1 MKSVIIG
8 TAGHIDH
15 GKTALVR
22 ALTGID
28 TDRLAEEKRRGIT
41 IELGFA
47 HLDLDGPQGPV
58 RLGFVDVPGHERFVH
73 NMLAGVCGI
82 DLVLFVVSAQES
94 VKPQTREHFA
104 ICRLLQVRRGI
115 VVLTKCDLVDEVT
128 LQVVRMEVADLVRGS
143 FLDAGQ
149 APVIAVSA
157 KTGQGLE
164 DLKREMARLAAET
177 AQKDVHAAFRL
188 PIDRV
193 FSMKGFGTVVT
204 GTLVSGQ
211 IRKEQDIEVL
221 PLGRKVRVRGVQV
234 HGESVEIAS
243 AGQRTALNL
252 AGIGQEEIE
261 RGMTLAEPG
270 LLRPAER
277 LDVRLSLAPD
287 APDLKT
293 RARVH
298 LHLFTAERVAQV
310 HLYEGAVLR
319 AGQSA
324 WAQLRL
330 AAPVPAAP
338 GDRFIVRQFSPVIT
352 VGGGQ
357 VVDVNP
363 VRRMKAPARIAMLGE
378 LSDGD
383 DLCRLRILATRRD
396 KRGLRR
402 REAVFETG
410 WPAKRLQRAIDAGV
424 KAKEILC
431 FEEVLVAVAAFDRLT
446 RELFYAV
453 KAFQNANPLSGGISK
468 QELLT
473 KSGLERELFHGGMT
487 ALLTA
492 KRIAVTNEQVHLPGH
507 RVVMQEDEA
516 QSKAQ
521 IEAAFAQAG
530 IEVPALKEVLA
541 GVKIDLVR
549 SQKIVTLLL
558 REKVLVKVSDDLVF
572 HHQTLEGLKS
582 RVRELKAQ
590 SPRMDVARFK
600 DAFGL
605 SRKYAIPLLEYLDR
619 EQVTRRVGDERVIN

>member
-22 ALTGID
+22 ALTGTD

-47 HLDLDGPQGPV
+47 HLDLEGPQGPV

-82 DLVLFVVSAQES
+82 DMVLLVSAQES
-94 VKPQTREHFA
+94 VKPQTREHFS
-104 ICRLLQVRRGI
+104 ICQLLEVRRGI
-115 VVLTKCDLVDEVT
+115 IVLSKCDLVDEVT
-128 LQVVRMEVADLVRGS
+128 LQVVRMEVEELVRDS
-143 FLDAGQ
+143 FLDVRQ
-149 APVIAVSA
+149 TPVIVVSA
-157 KTGQGLE
+157 KTGEGLE
-164 DLKREMARLAAET
+164 ELKREMARMAADT
-177 AQKDVHAAFRL
+177 VQKDVHAAFRL

-204 GTLVSGQ
+204 GTLISGQ

-234 HGESVEIAS
+234 HGDNVEVAS

-252 AGIGQEEIE
+252 AGVSQEEIE
-261 RGMTLAEPG
+261 RGMTLTALD
-270 LLRPAER
+270 LLQPADR
-277 LDVRLSLAPD
+277 LDVRLSLASD

-298 LHLFTAERVAQV
+298 LHLFTAERVAKV
-310 HLYEGAVLR
+310 HLYEGEILR

-330 AAPVPAAP
+330 AAPVAVAP

-363 VRRMKAPARIAMLGE
+363 VRRMKAPARIAMLNE
-378 LSDGD
+378 LSEGD
-383 DLCRLRILATRRD
+383 DLCRLRILTSRRD
-396 KRGLRR
+396 KRGFRR
-402 REAVFETG
+402 PEAVHETG
-410 WPAKRLQRAIDAGV
+410 WTIKRLQRTIEAGV
-424 KAKEILC
+424 KAKEIFC
-431 FEEVLVAVAAFDRLT
+431 FEDVLVAVSAFDHLT

-453 KAFQNANPLSGGISK
+453 KAFQNANPLSGGISR
-468 QELLT
+468 QELLA
-473 KSGLERELFHGGMT
+473 KSGLQRELFHAAMT
-487 ALLTA
+487 TLLA
-492 KRIAVTNEQVHLPGH
+492 GNRIAVTNEQVHLPGH

-521 IEAAFAQAG
+521 IEEAFAQAG
-530 IEVPALKEVLA
+530 IKVPALKEVLA
-541 GVKIDLVR
+541 GVKIDQAR

-558 REKVLVKVSDDLVF
+558 REKILVKVSDDLVF
-572 HHQTLEGLKS
+572 HRQTLELLKGQVS
-582 RVRELKAQ
+582 ELKAQ

>member
-22 ALTGID
+22 ALTGTD

-82 DLVLFVVSAQES
+82 DMVLFVISAQDS

-115 VVLTKCDLVDEVT
+115 IVLTKCDLVDEVT
-128 LQVVRMEVADLVRGS
+128 LQVVRMEVEELVQDS
-143 FLDAGQ
+143 FLDASHT
-149 APVIAVSA
+149 PIIAVSA

-164 DLKREMARLAAET
+164 ELKRGMANMAAET

-234 HGESVEIAS
+234 HGESVETAS

-252 AGIGQEEIE
+252 AGVSQEEIE
-261 RGMTLAEPG
+261 RGMTLAELG
-270 LLRPAER
+270 LLQPAER
-277 LDVRLSLAPD
+277 LDVRLTLSPD

-298 LHLFTAERVAQV
+298 LHLFTAERVARI
-310 HLYEGAVLR
+310 HLYEGEILR

-330 AAPVPAAP
+330 TEPVPVAP

-363 VRRMKAPARIAMLGE
+363 VRRMKALARVAMLNE
-378 LSDGD
+378 LNDGD
-383 DLCRLRILATRRD
+383 DFCRLRILTTRRD
-396 KRGLRR
+396 KRGCRR
-402 REAVFETG
+402 RDAVHETG
-410 WPAKRLQRAIDAGV
+410 WTAKRLQRAIDAGMR
-424 KAKEILC
+424 AKEILC
-431 FEEVLVAVAAFDRLT
+431 FEDVLVAAPVFDRLT
-446 RELFYAV
+446 RELFYTV
-453 KAFQNANPLSGGISK
+453 KAFQKANPLSGGISK

-473 KSGLERELFHGGMT
+473 KSGLDRELFHGGMT
-487 ALLTA
+487 TLLSA
-492 KRIAVTNEQVHLPGH
+492 NRIAVTNEQVHLPGY

-521 IEAAFAQAG
+521 IEEAFAQAG
-530 IEVPALKEVLA
+530 IKVPALKEVLA
-541 GVKIDLVR
+541 GVSIDLAR

-572 HHQTLEGLKS
+572 HHTTLERLK
-582 RVRELKAQ
+582 RQVVELKAE

-600 DAFGL
+600 ESFGL

-619 EQVTRRVGDERVIN
+619 EQVTRRAGDDRIIN